1 MSKPAAKPAAPA
13 ATATDAA
20 PPPKSKK
27 MLIIIIAVLVLV
39 IAGGAGWYFTKGHA
53 PEAGHVEEAK
63 HEPAA
68 EPKFIPLGEKF
79 TVNLQREEGD
89 QYLQA
94 GITLKVLDPKL
105 EEKIKATMPELRSKL
120 LFLLASKKPSELV
133 TAEGKKFLVEQ
144 IIAEADGILGV
155 PAAPAHAPLA
165 VAHVPPQ
172 APAAAVAHADPAA
185 HGEIHGDTHASPQS
199 AVTPPV
205 AVASA
210 PVAPKTTGVV
220 DVLFSDFII
229 Q

>member
-13 ATATDAA
+13 AATDAA

-63 HEPAA
+63 HEPPA

-133 TAEGKKFLVEQ
+133 TAEGKKYLVEQ

-155 PAAPAHAPLA
+155 IAAPAHAPVA
-165 VAHVPPQ
+165 VAPV
-172 APAAAVAHADPAA
+172 APAAPVAHAEPAA
-185 HGEIHGDTHASPQS
+185 HGETHAPAQA
-199 AVTPPV
+199 AVAAPV

-210 PVAPKTTGVV
+210 PAVPKTTGVV